1 MGPHAEKA
9 KLVANDAIVTG
20 SIVRIYAG
28 EAASIADLS
37 FGKQVVGDAPD
48 GTNLDIVHSTTTTAI
63 PIAAGSYLEGP
74 ILQFQGAGSG
84 GVMIVYYNGGSLT
97 IS

>member
-9 KLVANDAIVTG
+9 QLVTNDAIVTG

-28 EAASIADLS
+28 AAALITDLS
-37 FGKQVVGDAPD
+37 FGKYVEG
-48 GTNLDIVHSTTTTAI
+48 GTDIVYSTTTTDIKI
-63 PIAAGSYLEGP
+63 PAGNYLEGP

-84 GVMIVYYNGGSLT
+84 EPMVVYYNGSL
-97 IS
+97 SVS

>member
-9 KLVANDAIVTG
+9 QLVANDAVVTG

-28 EAASIADLS
+28 AAATITDLS
-37 FGKQVVGDAPD
+37 FGKEIVG
-48 GTNLDIVHSTTTTAI
+48 GTDIVYQATTTDIKI
-63 PIAAGSYLEGP
+63 PAGSYLEGP

-84 GVMIVYYNGGSLT
+84 EPMVVYYNGELT
-97 IS
+97 VS